1 MAQKVKIKRK
11 RKNNAKGLKVRK
23 IKRKQ
28 AVKIIIYVAHK
39 YGANPENFER
49 AKKITHDLQV
59 NDLENTY
66 ICPLLTFSHLHYGE
80 IGYEAEMENCLDL
93 LSIADKLIV
102 ASDLSKGV
110 CKEIDF
116 ANLVGM
122 EVEFLED
129 TE

>member
-1 MAQKVKIKRK
+1 MAIY
-11 RKNNAKGLKVRK
+11 
-23 IKRKQ
+23 
-28 AVKIIIYVAHK
+28 YVAHR
-39 YGANPENFER
+39 YGGDIKNLER

-59 NDLENTY
+59 ADLENTY
-66 ICPLLTFSHLHYGE
+66 ICPLLTFSHLEYGE

-93 LSIADKLIV
+93 LSVSDKLIV

-110 CKEIDF
+110 CREIDF

-122 EVEFLED
+122 EVEYIEN